1 MERASTIQFFCSKL
15 KPKLHQQREN
25 EQMSCKILT
34 PHFIR
39 NIPEDDERYR
49 ERLETEF
56 SLIDQFGFTKVFLQV
71 QQIVQ
76 ITRER
81 NIPTVIRGSAG
92 CSLVCFLLGITHI
105 DPIQYKLELA
115 RFMNKGRQDLP
126 DIDID
131 VPYNRR
137 EELYD
142 AIEKQWSKKVA
153 RISNHVHYGMK
164 TALRETAKA
173 ILKEKEQTPEIK
185 KKLQQ
190 LAKRDFSLS
199 KLLSEQEQ
207 KIAFEQAK
215 ELNGKVKYNSLHCG
229 GIVIFEDEEEVP
241 AELLLKNFE

>member
-1 MERASTIQFFCSKL
+1 MS
-15 KPKLHQQREN
+15 RE
-25 EQMSCKILT
+25 ILE

-39 NIPEDDERYR
+39 QVPEDERYS

-56 SLIDQFGFTKVFLQV
+56 SLIDSFAFTKVFLQV
-71 QQIVQ
+71 QQIVE

-81 NIPTVIRGSAG
+81 KIPTIIRGSAG

-105 DPIQYKLELA
+105 DPIHYKLELA

-137 EELYD
+137 DELYE

-164 TALRETAKA
+164 TALREAAKE
-173 ILKEKEQTPEIK
+173 ILKEKEQTPDVK

-190 LAKRDFSLS
+190 LAKREFSLA
-199 KLLSEQEQ
+199 KILTPEEQ
-207 KIAFEQAK
+207 KRANEKAK
-215 ELNGKVKYNSLHCG
+215 ELNGTVKYNSLHCG

-241 AELLLKNFE
+241 ADLLLENYQ

>member
-1 MERASTIQFFCSKL
+1 MS
-15 KPKLHQQREN
+15 RE
-25 EQMSCKILT
+25 ILE

-39 NIPEDDERYR
+39 QVPEDERYR

-56 SLIDQFGFTKVFLQV
+56 SLIDSFAFTKVFLQV
-71 QQIVQ
+71 QQIVE

-81 NIPTVIRGSAG
+81 KIPTIIRGSAG

-105 DPIQYKLELA
+105 DPIHYKLELA

-137 EELYD
+137 DELYE

-164 TALRETAKA
+164 TALREAAKE
-173 ILKEKEQTPEIK
+173 ILKEKEQTPDVK
-185 KKLQQ
+185 KKLHQ
-190 LAKRDFSLS
+190 LAKREFSLA
-199 KLLSEQEQ
+199 KILTPEEQ
-207 KIAFEQAK
+207 KRANEKAK
-215 ELNGKVKYNSLHCG
+215 ELNGTVKYNSLHCG

-241 AELLLKNFE
+241 ADLLLENYQ